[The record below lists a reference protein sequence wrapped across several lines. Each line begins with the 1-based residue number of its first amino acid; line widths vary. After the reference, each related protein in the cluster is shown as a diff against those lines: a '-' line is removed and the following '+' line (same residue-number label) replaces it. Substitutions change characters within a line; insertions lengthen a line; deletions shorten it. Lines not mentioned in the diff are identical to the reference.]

1 MAAQLDIFGGSTPLG
16 GTRAPSGTDPALAAR
31 LGRKQENRDRLV
43 GAGAGRERVL
53 GNRAALYDPDLSPF
67 DDLDPHTLSME
78 SLGIRDV
85 TKDVLHNRV
94 QNKVPYGPHDAS
106 VFRKAGVVREVPLVG
121 SDAATTMQSHVSPA
135 RVDEIVRDPQSGSD
149 PRFRGTPA
157 EELPLVVE
165 QMTRH
170 PETGAWGPSNVIYNG
185 NHRAAALLAQGQ
197 MFMPAH
203 VITRE
208 QRESASDVFRGDK
221 KRFKAARE
229 QRLDVGSTRMVM
241 GDATI
246 TKGMGAGIW
255 DEVDKQDAAAKE
267 AFKASGR

>member
-16 GTRAPSGTDPALAAR
+16 GTRGPSGADPHLAAR
-31 LGRKQENRDRLV
+31 LGRQQENRDRIV
-43 GAGAGRERVL
+43 GAGAGRERIL
-53 GNRAALYDPDLSPF
+53 GNRAALLDAAQDF
-67 DDLDPHTLSME
+67 DPHTLSME

-94 QNKVPYGPHDAS
+94 ENKVPYGPHDAS
-106 VFRKAGVVREVPLVG
+106 VFRKAGVVREVPLVV

-135 RVDEIVRDPQSGSD
+135 RVAEIASDPQSGSD
-149 PRFRGTPA
+149 PRFRGTPG

-170 PETGAWGPSNVIYNG
+170 PETGAWGPTNVIYNG
-185 NHRAAALLAQGQ
+185 NHRAAAALAQGQ

-208 QRESASDVFRGDK
+208 HREAASDVFRQDK
-221 KRFKAARE
+221 TRFKASRE

-246 TKGMGAGIW
+246 KKGMGADIW
-255 DEVDKQDAAAKE
+255 TEVANQDAAA
-267 AFKASGR
+267 AKASRASRR